1 MVIVPLD
8 NAIIETYMDG
18 EDKEGG
24 ASHNEKDD
32 HTATDMYTCILTYMF
47 TNTHT
52 RTYLH
57 TYILTHIHTFTHT
70 QIHTYTYKHT

>member
-8 NAIIETYMDG
+8 NAIIETHMDR
-18 EDKEGG
+18 EEKEGG

-32 HTATDMYTCILTYMF
+32 HTATDMYASIHTYIF

-52 RTYLH
+52 Y
-57 TYILTHIHTFTHT
+57 TYILTHIHTYTHT
-70 QIHTYTYKHT
+70 YFHTYTDSHIHI